1 MAGLSVLSINC
12 EWLDIMG
19 LDVNGKNIVYN
30 CLAFKKGAWLEP
42 GTHPAFKKGAW
53 LEPGTHPSL
62 APLALLTASL
72 TDTLGC

>member
-1 MAGLSVLSINC
+1 MAGLLVLSINC

-19 LDVNGKNIVYN
+19 LNVNSRNIIYN
-30 CLAFKKGAWLEP
+30 CLAFR
-42 GTHPAFKKGAW
+42 KGAW